1 MIKKTNTILDKI
13 VDDVRLD
20 IQKKK
25 RKFALED
32 LISLT
37 NNMNRNLVSLKD
49 RIVHRS
55 RLSPENAKMSI
66 IGEIKRASP
75 TKGIFDTNF
84 VAVDV
89 ANAYAKSGVSAIS
102 VLTEQDNFLG
112 KLDDLKD
119 CYEFLTKHYSNTR
132 PAILRKDFIVDSYQ
146 IYESYINGADAFL
159 LIAKLLDKNDLSS
172 FYKLGKELG
181 MQSLVEI
188 QNVEELDT
196 VLSLGVEIIG
206 INNRNLE
213 DFSEDI
219 STTIALSSKI
229 PKNIVVVSES
239 GIKKQEDVKL
249 LLNSH
254 VQAMLIGEAF
264 LIDGFDSK
272 KLLDRVHSLMLVEQ

>member
-13 VDDVRLD
+13 VADVRID
-20 IQKKK
+20 IQNKK
-25 RKFALED
+25 RKLALKD
-32 LISLT
+32 LILLTEKLNRNVVSLT
-37 NNMNRNLVSLKD
+37 DK
-49 RIVHRS
+49 IIHRS
-55 RLSPENAKMSI
+55 HLSPEAAKMSI

-75 TKGIFDTNF
+75 TKGIFDTDF

-89 ANAYAKSGVSAIS
+89 ANAYAESGVSAIS
-102 VLTEQDNFLG
+102 ILTEQNHFLG
-112 KLDDLKD
+112 KIDDLKD
-119 CYEFLTKHYSNTR
+119 CYEFLTKHYSNAR

-159 LIAKLLDKNDLSS
+159 LIAKLLDRNDLAS
-172 FYKLGKELG
+172 FYNLGKELG
-181 MQSLVEI
+181 MQSLVEV
-188 QNVEELDT
+188 QNAEELDV

-239 GIKKQEDVKL
+239 GIKKQEDVKVL
-249 LLNSH
+249 LSSN
-254 VQAMLIGEAF
+254 VQGVLIGEAF
-264 LIDGFDSK
+264 LIGGFDSK
-272 KLLDRVHSLMLVEQ
+272 KLLDRVHSLMLVE